1 MKKALIA
8 LACGTFLTLTAGL
21 DTATAQTAGTGSPKF
36 GYISSQ
42 ELLSIMPDVIK
53 ADTQLKVYAKT
64 YTDQLESM
72 GREFEKKAE
81 DYQKNGATMTE
92 AVREVKE
99 KELADLRTRFQT
111 TEQSANDKV
120 AKKKEE
126 LYKPILEK
134 ADKAIKD
141 VAKEKGYDYVFDAS
155 GGALLYAKDSD
166 NLLPL
171 VKAKLNIK

>member
-8 LACGTFLTLTAGL
+8 LACGTFLTLTAAR
-21 DTATAQTAGTGSPKF
+21 TTAQTAAPKF

-42 ELLSIMPDVIK
+42 ELLSIMPDVVK

-64 YTDQLESM
+64 YTDQLENM

-81 DYQKNGATMTE
+81 DYQKNAATMTE

-99 KELADLRTRFQT
+99 KELTDLRTRFQS
-111 TEQSANDKV
+111 TEASANDKV

-166 NLLPL
+166 NIMPL
-171 VKAKLNIK
+171 VKAKLGIK

>member
-8 LACGTFLTLTAGL
+8 LACGTFLTLTA
-21 DTATAQTAGTGSPKF
+21 ARVTAQTAAPKF

-64 YTDQLESM
+64 YTDQLENM

-81 DYQKNGATMTE
+81 DYQKNAATMTE

-99 KELADLRTRFQT
+99 KELADLRTRFQS
-111 TEQSANDKV
+111 TEASANDKV

-126 LYKPILEK
+126 LYKPILDK

-166 NLLPL
+166 NIMPL
-171 VKAKLNIK
+171 VKAKLGIK

>member
-1 MKKALIA
+1 MKKAIMA
-8 LACGTFLTLTAGL
+8 LACGTFLTLTAAAQS
-21 DTATAQTAGTGSPKF
+21 ATAQTAAPKF

-53 ADTQLKVYAKT
+53 ADTQLKVYAKS
-64 YTDQLESM
+64 YTDQLENM

-81 DYQKNGATMTE
+81 DYQKNAATMTE

-99 KELADLRTRFQT
+99 KELTDLRTRFQS
-111 TEQSANDKV
+111 TEASANDKV

-155 GGALLYAKDSD
+155 GGALLYAKDTD
-166 NLLPL
+166 NLMPL
-171 VKAKLNIK
+171 VKAKLGIK